1 MFREFMSAVAV
12 AAALGTAVTVP
23 AGLAGCEAKVQ
34 APTGPGTITVHVH
47 GLANP
52 ADVAK
57 LQKALE
63 AVPGVTKVKVDPDG
77 TTAIAVADQAVTTP
91 AKLLKAIGDTGYNGH
106 AGGH

>member
-1 MFREFMSAVAV
+1 MFRAFMSAA
-12 AAALGTAVTVP
+12 ALTAALGTVITTAP
-23 AGLAGCEAKVQ
+23 GCEAKVQ

-57 LQKALE
+57 VQKALE
-63 AVPGVTKVKVDPDG
+63 AVPGVTKVKVDKDG
-77 TTAIAVADQAVTTP
+77 STAIAVADQAVTTP
-91 AKLLKAIGDTGYNGH
+91 AKLVKAIGDAGYNGH